1 MQSILDFILSF
12 LKLSTNKI
20 LIGVLSIGLAVE
32 TYVLINQNDKHED
45 REIQLK
51 KEYKI
56 ETDTL
61 RSIIINNAIKSS
73 ARETQMVKDF
83 YEKQQ
88 NISKKLEETKKQ

>member
-20 LIGVLSIGLAVE
+20 LIGILSIGLAVE
-32 TYVLINQNDKHED
+32 TYVLIDQNNRHEE
-45 REIQLK
+45 REVQIK

-61 RSIIINNAIKSS
+61 RSIIINNAIKNS
-73 ARETQMVKDF
+73 AET
-83 YEKQQ
+83 
-88 NISKKLEETKKQ
+88 L